1 MNLGPG
7 KEEAMSSTPAY
18 VLITA
23 AKNESEYIARTLESV
38 VNQTVLP
45 EKWVIADDGSTD
57 GTGAIIRQYQK
68 DHGFIELISQPQAAT
83 RNFGAKARAL
93 RTALASLAG
102 TGYDFIGNLDAD
114 VSFNAQ
120 FYETLLD
127 RFSRESELGITGGV
141 IWELHKKKWR
151 YAPSRP
157 DWCVGGATHF
167 FRRKCFEDVGS
178 GYEPLRYGGE
188 DTVAEYCARDKGWK
202 VKAMKDC
209 IVLHHK
215 PSVLISG
222 KPWRMPYAMGRQEYH
237 WGTGILFEGAKCL
250 SRCVLGPFSAD
261 GYARFLGY
269 MGQLL
274 TRAKRDVP
282 DATARIV
289 RRQQSRQLFGR
300 VLGKLSFSNK
310 GSGPAVRMA
319 AAARERIGP

>member
-1 MNLGPG
+1 MKGDK
-7 KEEAMSSTPAY
+7 KETVPARPAY

-23 AKNESEYIARTLESV
+23 AKNESAFIPKTLDSV

-45 EKWVIADDGSTD
+45 GKWVIVDDGSQD
-57 GTGAIIRQYQK
+57 ATGSIVRHYL
-68 DHGFIELISQPQAAT
+68 DRYDFIQLVSQPQPTA

-102 TGYDFIGNLDAD
+102 TGYEYIGNLDAD
-114 VSFNAQ
+114 VSFGET

-127 RFSRESELGITGGV
+127 RFSQDPELGISGGV
-141 IWELHKKKWR
+141 IWEIHKKKWQ

-167 FRRKCFEDVGS
+167 FRRACFEDVGS
-178 GYEPLRYGGE
+178 GYAPLRYGGE

-202 VKAMKDC
+202 VTAMKDC
-209 IVLHHK
+209 IVYHYK

-222 KPWRMPYAMGRQEYH
+222 KSWRAPYAMGRQEYH
-237 WGTGILFEGAKCL
+237 WGTGILFETAKCL
-250 SRCVLGPFSAD
+250 SRCVLRPLSAD
-261 GYARFLGY
+261 GYARIFGY
-269 MGQLL
+269 MGQVL

-300 VLGKLSFSNK
+300 VLGKLSSNNK
-310 GSGPAVRMA
+310 RSGSELRMA